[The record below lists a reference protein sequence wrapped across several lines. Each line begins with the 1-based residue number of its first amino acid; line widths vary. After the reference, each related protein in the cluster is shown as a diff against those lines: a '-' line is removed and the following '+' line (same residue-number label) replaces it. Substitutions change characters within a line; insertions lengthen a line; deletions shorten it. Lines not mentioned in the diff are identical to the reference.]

1 MKKLWGTL
9 AALTLLT
16 GCAATPAPAPAT
28 VDYDAAFLTAW
39 HTNFPHG
46 NDEDAKQVGH
56 DVCAAYKAGTSFTGE
71 LQYLMALA
79 PSLTPRQAGG
89 IIGASTAAY
98 CPEFNNRH

>member
-16 GCAATPAPAPAT
+16 GCAATPAPAP
-28 VDYDAAFLTAW
+28 VDTDAAFLTAW
-39 HTNFPHG
+39 HTNFPRS
-46 NDEDAKQVGH
+46 NDEDAKSVAH
-56 DVCAAYKAGTSFTGE
+56 DVCDAYRAGTSFTGE
-71 LQYLMALA
+71 LQYIMALA
-79 PSLTPRQAGG
+79 PQLTPRQAGG